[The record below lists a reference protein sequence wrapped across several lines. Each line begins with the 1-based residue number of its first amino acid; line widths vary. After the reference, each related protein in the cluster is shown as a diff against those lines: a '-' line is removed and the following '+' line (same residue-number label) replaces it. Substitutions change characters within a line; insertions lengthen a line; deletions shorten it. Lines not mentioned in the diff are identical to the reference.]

1 MDKPDYYIE
10 KFWLDLKVTMKNFYE
25 QNNIKNERPINL
37 WSFELN
43 TLQKK
48 GDYNT
53 IQNNIRN
60 YMSLYAIDLMKF
72 NDLYHTSILITN
84 IKRWDKLSTKYNF
97 EQSESKYHNIIFLLL
112 DIYNCIMDYSN
123 IELSNIFKQVE
134 LFIIYEDFS
143 CLIKYAICNNKANII
158 DKLNS
163 YKNINDFIKN
173 NYNIE
178 FNDNMS
184 GKKILKLL

>member
-10 KFWLDLKVTMKNFYE
+10 NFWLNFKVIMKNFYE
-25 QNNIKNERPINL
+25 QNNIRNERPIHL
-37 WSFELN
+37 WSYELN

-48 GDYNT
+48 EDYNT

-72 NDLYHTSILITN
+72 NDLYHTGILITN

-112 DIYNCIMDYSN
+112 DIYNCIMDYHS

-143 CLIKYAICNNKANII
+143 CLIKYAINNNKATII

-178 FNDNMS
+178 YDNNMS

>member
-10 KFWLDLKVTMKNFYE
+10 NFWLDLKVTMKNFYE

-48 GDYNT
+48 EDYNT

-72 NDLYHTSILITN
+72 NDLYHTGILITN

-173 NYNIE
+173 NYNID
-178 FNDNMS
+178 FDDNMS